1 MIKIFKASI
10 LNKYFLCKVAAQKGI
25 LDICYLRKTV
35 AQYHT
40 YALENWKNNV
50 LKIAI
55 FLDNMAINGNVSN
68 IVNTLV
74 RASRETINAILSYSN
89 TQLSS
94 SISPATLQT
103 DNRRT
108 NVTSP
113 IGSSLCNTDR
123 NNRRFDSPAQELS
136 TIFRRGGN
144 LTFQR
149 GINHRPQ
156 T

>member
-1 MIKIFKASI
+1 M
-10 LNKYFLCKVAAQKGI
+10 
-25 LDICYLRKTV
+25 
-35 AQYHT
+35 
-40 YALENWKNNV
+40 
-50 LKIAI
+50 AI
-55 FLDNMAINGNVSN
+55 FLDNMAINGNVNN
-68 IVNTLV
+68 IVNTIV
-74 RASRETINAILSYSN
+74 HHTASRETINAILSCSN

-94 SISPATLQT
+94 SVSPATLQT

-113 IGSSLCNTDR
+113 IGSSIRNTDR
-123 NNRRFDSPAQELS
+123 NKRRFDSPAQELS

>member
-1 MIKIFKASI
+1 
-10 LNKYFLCKVAAQKGI
+10 
-25 LDICYLRKTV
+25 
-35 AQYHT
+35 
-40 YALENWKNNV
+40 
-50 LKIAI
+50 
-55 FLDNMAINGNVSN
+55 MAINGNVSN

-94 SISPATLQT
+94 SVSPATLQT